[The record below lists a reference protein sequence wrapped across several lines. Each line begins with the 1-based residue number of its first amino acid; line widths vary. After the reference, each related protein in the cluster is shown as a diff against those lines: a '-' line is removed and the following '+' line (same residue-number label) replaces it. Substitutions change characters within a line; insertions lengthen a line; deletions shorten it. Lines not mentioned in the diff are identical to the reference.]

1 MPGPRGKWL
10 VVIAALLLIAAA
22 LGVILSGGGAGR
34 RWDEEVLSPG
44 GPDKV
49 AVVRIAGQIGSTGG
63 LVTPGASPDEIVGQ
77 LDRASTDERVKAVI
91 VELDTPGGGVV
102 ASDTIY
108 AKVRQ
113 VRRRKPVIA
122 LMEDV
127 AASGGYY
134 IAAGANEVV
143 ANGASLTGSIG
154 VILLVPNVQRAAD
167 KLGIEPV
174 VIKSGPYK
182 DIASPFREMTPEE
195 HRILQTLID
204 EAYAQF
210 VSVVAAGRRLDP
222 ARVREI
228 GDGRV
233 YTGRQARELGLV
245 DYLGGR
251 DRAFARAR
259 TLAHTPRA
267 SLVRYTRRRGLFERV
282 LGLTSGIGARLP
294 AGVDVELRPGLKYL
308 WIP

>member
-1 MPGPRGKWL
+1 
-10 VVIAALLLIAAA
+10 VV
-22 LGVILSGGGAGR
+22 
-34 RWDEEVLSPG
+34 
-44 GPDKV
+44 
-49 AVVRIAGQIGSTGG
+49 
-63 LVTPGASPDEIVGQ
+63 
-77 LDRASTDERVKAVI
+77 
-91 VELDTPGGGVV
+91 
-102 ASDTIY
+102 
-108 AKVRQ
+108 
-113 VRRRKPVIA
+113 A

-143 ANGASLTGSIG
+143 ANGSTLTGSIG
-154 VILLVPNVQRAAD
+154 VILMVPNVQRAAD

-182 DIASPFREMTPEE
+182 DIASPFRQMTPEE
-195 HRILQTLID
+195 HQILQALID

-228 GDGRV
+228 ADGRV
-233 YTGRQARELGLV
+233 YTGRQAKELGLI
-245 DYLGGR
+245 DHLGGR

-259 TLAHTPRA
+259 ALGRAPRA
-267 SLVRYTRRRGLFERV
+267 SLVRYERRPGL
-282 LGLTSGIGARLP
+282 LGTFLGVAAGLGPKLP